1 MLQIEHGI
9 LPFLFAKK
17 SLPIMKE
24 VIGMAIISSILSFIF
39 GCGIVGLLIILGL
52 ICVIVGVVK
61 LFKVIWNAMFGKKN
75 GKEE

>member
-1 MLQIEHGI
+1 MQIAHGI

-17 SLPIMKE
+17 SLPKMKE
-24 VIGMAIISSILSFIF
+24 VIRMTIISSILSFIF

-52 ICVIVGVVK
+52 ICAIVGVVK
-61 LFKVIWNAMFGKKN
+61 IFKGIWNAMFGKKN

>member
-1 MLQIEHGI
+1 
-9 LPFLFAKK
+9 
-17 SLPIMKE
+17 
-24 VIGMAIISSILSFIF
+24 MAIISSILSFIF